1 MIFLLYEEIEMKR
14 LVMAFACVLTAVNTA
29 WAANPSGVPASAV
42 KLDAAGIT
50 DLYQGARASFDNKQ
64 NDVTL
69 TGDIF
74 YDLENKHMLGTYVWD
89 KKDRGLFKGKIWVKG
104 DQFCN
109 KPDKGKET
117 CTDVWRD
124 GKTYYEVDAKG
135 KITSIDTLLGSPPAP
150 PTEAKKL
157 APDEVFELVKG
168 KRIFVW
174 VYDFGAPLVADV
186 KWDLKKKASVG
197 KYIMGGKEGNATAKY
212 IVEGDQICFPTKKS
226 KDCYDYYAT
235 DSGFV
240 EVNASGAVH
249 GVSVFQ

>member
-1 MIFLLYEEIEMKR
+1 LKTEEAAMKR
-14 LVMAFACVLTAVNTA
+14 LIGVAATMVALCATAIAQT
-29 WAANPSGVPASAV
+29 PEGIPASAK
-42 KLDAAGIT
+42 KLDAAGII
-50 DLYQGARASFDNKQ
+50 DLYQGARATFDNKQ
-64 NDVTL
+64 NKETL

-74 YDLENKHMLGTYVWD
+74 YDLKNKHMLGTYVWD
-89 KKDRGLFKGKIWVKG
+89 NKDRGLFKGKIWVKD

-135 KITSIDTLLGSPPAP
+135 KIASIDTLLDSPPAP
-150 PTEAKKL
+150 PQSATKL
-157 APDEVFELVKG
+157 KPDDVLALVKG

-197 KYIMGGKEGNATAKY
+197 KYIAGTKEGKANVKY
-212 IVEGDQICFPTKKS
+212 VVEGDQICFPRKKS
-226 KDCYDYYAT
+226 KDCYDYHAT
-235 DSGFV
+235 DNGFV
-240 EVNASGAVH
+240 EVNAKGEVH
-249 GVSVFQ
+249 AVSVFQ